1 MTSTSQRKCIYM
13 YQKIAAT
20 GGPSCNVVFVYW
32 HHVLANHQS
41 FACAWIHAF
50 LSGRCQSAPFI
61 LPLLSFAC
69 TFPNTNIKNNHYY
82 NMCCLHALFFPET
95 YSCSPL
101 VAFTILTACHS
112 MHLSSRVT
120 RCCNS
125 FPCFLCTLIGSCRTN
140 TVSYQAFLNVR
151 VWLKWVCCLLLS
163 NMKECDAETA
173 HLIGA
178 VSCAFFVYN
187 RLQTFHPICTET
199 GTQ

>member
-1 MTSTSQRKCIYM
+1 
-13 YQKIAAT
+13 
-20 GGPSCNVVFVYW
+20 
-32 HHVLANHQS
+32 
-41 FACAWIHAF
+41 
-50 LSGRCQSAPFI
+50 
-61 LPLLSFAC
+61 
-69 TFPNTNIKNNHYY
+69 
-82 NMCCLHALFFPET
+82 MCWPTINYLHAREFMPFSVADVSLHLLYFPFCPLHIHFQILILKIITTTTCVASMPFFFPET
-95 YSCSPL
+95 YSCSTL

-125 FPCFLCTLIGSCRTN
+125 FPCFLCTLIASCSTN
-140 TVSYQAFLNVR
+140 TVSYQAFLNVQ